1 MRFRILALFAC
12 AFALAAPTSMA
23 QPYPSKPVRM
33 VLTNPPGGV
42 VDILARVVSDELG
55 RSLGQ
60 PFVPE
65 NRPGANGNIA
75 AEMLLKLPADGYTL
89 MVAPL
94 GPFTT
99 NKVLY
104 ANPTYDPL
112 VDFAPIS
119 MLAVAPLILVVHPS
133 VPAENLQALLAWMRK
148 EGSVG
153 YGSQGVASSGHLA
166 MELLKSMTGVGG
178 THVPYKGGTAPMN
191 DLMAGHIK
199 VMFNNSSTS
208 LPFVRR
214 GAVRAIAVAE
224 KTRLQS
230 APEIPTLDEQGV
242 NGFEAT
248 PWFGM
253 AARAGTPRA
262 IVERLS
268 SEISVFFR
276 RPDIEKKFLDLG
288 VELRGTT
295 PDAFAAHIRSETE
308 KWARIVKL
316 SGATAD

>member
-1 MRFRILALFAC
+1 MRLPVFALFAC
-12 AFALAAPTSMA
+12 ALALASPASIA
-23 QPYPSKPVRM
+23 QPYPSRPVRM
-33 VLTNPPGGV
+33 LLTNPPGGV
-42 VDILARVVSDELG
+42 VDILARVLSDELG
-55 RSLGQ
+55 KSLGQ

-75 AEMLLKLPADGYTL
+75 AEMMLKLPADGYTL
-89 MVAPL
+89 MVSPL

-133 VPAENLQALLAWMRK
+133 VPAENLQALLVWMRK
-148 EGSVG
+148 EGSVS

-166 MELLKSMTGVGG
+166 MELLLSMTGIGG
-178 THVPYKGGTAPMN
+178 THVPYKGGTAPMT

-230 APEIPTLDEQGV
+230 APEIPTVDEQGV
-242 NGFEAT
+242 KGFEAT

-253 AARAGTPRA
+253 AARAGTPRG

-268 SEISVFFR
+268 SEISRTFR
-276 RPDIEKKFLDLG
+276 RPDVQKKFLDLG

-295 PDAFAAHIRSETE
+295 PEAFSAHIRTETE
-308 KWARIVKL
+308 KWGRIVKL
-316 SGATAD
+316 SGAKAE

>member
-1 MRFRILALFAC
+1 MRLL
-12 AFALAAPTSMA
+12 AFALVACALTLAPPVSIA

-33 VLTNPPGGV
+33 LLTNPPGGV
-42 VDILARVVSDELG
+42 VDILARVIGDELG
-55 RSLGQ
+55 KSLGQ

-75 AEMLLKLPADGYTL
+75 AEMMLHLPADGYTL

-99 NKVLY
+99 NKVLFTK
-104 ANPTYDPL
+104 PTYDPL

-119 MLAVAPLILVVHPS
+119 MLAIAPLILVVHPS

-148 EGSVG
+148 EGNVS
-153 YGSQGVASSGHLA
+153 YASQGVASSGHLA
-166 MELLKSMTGVGG
+166 MELLKSMTGVNG
-178 THVPYKGGTAPMN
+178 THVPYKGGSAPMV
-191 DLMAGHIK
+191 DLTAGYIK
-199 VMFNNSSTS
+199 VMFNNSSTC

-242 NGFEAT
+242 KGFEAT

-253 AARAGTPRA
+253 AARAGTPRN
-262 IVERLS
+262 IVEQVS
-268 SEISVFFR
+268 SEVARIFKHADVQR
-276 RPDIEKKFLDLG
+276 KFHDLG

-295 PDAFAAHIRSETE
+295 PDVFSAHIRSETE
-308 KWARIVKL
+308 KWTRIVERTGARIE
-316 SGATAD
+316 